1 MTMYHFPWRIE
12 ELFQKWQ
19 NFIKNQLPCTC
30 SNNFLFYHEI
40 FFWQNM
46 GKKKDLPSLFFKKE
60 GETFLFSAKTILSL
74 HLTASQIT
82 SV

>member
-1 MTMYHFPWRIE
+1 MTMYHSPWRIE

-30 SNNFLFYHEI
+30 SNNFLSYHEI
-40 FFWQNM
+40 FFAKYGEEKGLTKSFFQEGG
-46 GKKKDLPSLFFKKE
+46 GKLSF
-60 GETFLFSAKTILSL
+60 FSAKTILSL